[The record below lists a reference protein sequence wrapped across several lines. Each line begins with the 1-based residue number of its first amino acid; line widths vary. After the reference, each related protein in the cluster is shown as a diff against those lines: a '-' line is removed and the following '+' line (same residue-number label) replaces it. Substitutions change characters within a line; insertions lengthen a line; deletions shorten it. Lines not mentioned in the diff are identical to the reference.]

1 MRLFWLKSNSPMK
14 MPVKVPNIPR
24 LVIIPGVKSTIAASL
39 VFPMRSPQTKKIEK
53 QKYKIINKQK
63 K

>member
-1 MRLFWLKSNSPMK
+1 

-39 VFPMRSPQTKKIEK
+39 VFPAPPNKKIEK